1 MVEGSFSLSS
11 LHLPTWGSQGSRAG
25 AWVMTGI
32 PSALCTAF
40 SSKPVSQPR
49 TAQPQSSQPPPASS
63 VKKASTD
70 LLADIGGDPFA
81 APQVAPAFAA
91 FPAFGGKWDLGRELL
106 SPSDTEFHLAPAL
119 HRSEHDGDSEESQP
133 GGCGSDE
140 YSQDYGREFDQ
151 KHDSGGLLAL
161 LFR

>member
-1 MVEGSFSLSS
+1 
-11 LHLPTWGSQGSRAG
+11 
-25 AWVMTGI
+25 MTGI
-32 PSALCTAF
+32 PSAICTAF

-49 TAQPQSSQPPPASS
+49 TSQPRSSQPPPPSS

-106 SPSDTEFHLAPAL
+106 SPSNTELHLAPAL
-119 HRSEHDGDSEESQP
+119 HRSERDRDSEASQP
-133 GGCGSDE
+133 GG
-140 YSQDYGREFDQ
+140 
-151 KHDSGGLLAL
+151 
-161 LFR
+161 